1 MFNIIQN
8 KYYEISY
15 EFMNLFE
22 LEMLQNH
29 YFKLKN
35 YEKVKMII
43 NIMKAQKRNNILY
56 PQQVE
61 LINWPEVYSN
71 QLLAK
76 IYDFIMNK
84 FEDAYMPGMRQ
95 MINE

>member
-1 MFNIIQN
+1 
-8 KYYEISY
+8 
-15 EFMNLFE
+15 
-22 LEMLQNH
+22 
-29 YFKLKN
+29 
-35 YEKVKMII
+35 MII

-56 PQQVE
+56 IEQVE

-95 MINE
+95 MINEEEIILITQAGYYIRNYHVKLSP